1 MAKIKPDA
9 TGAMLNK
16 AGGFVYYVRN
26 GVNYVRTL
34 SKGEY
39 RSNTPAQ
46 ELQRAKFGTLSS
58 LSQWFSEVAKVGLK
72 PPKGQTVANAWHSL
86 NKDACLEDGVSVAVD
101 FEALQFS
108 KGVLFPPSVSM
119 SMDGETKT
127 VSVNLQAQPDESN
140 CKTDDKVYAI
150 VVDKEHLFSRVE
162 ELGARLKFRHFLG
175 IFPDRHLYHKSCVIQ
190 MKGKIF
196 QASRVR
202 NHITIIVVFKFIDTV
217 YIDL

>member
-72 PPKGQTVANAWHSL
+72 PPKGQTVANAWYSL

-119 SMDGETKT
+119 SIDGETKT

-150 VVDKEHLFSRVE
+150 VVDKENLFSRIE
-162 ELGARLKFRHFLG
+162 ELGARGSEQSVHISLSDLWSTDVEGYAFAT
-175 IFPDRHLYHKSCVIQ
+175 DSA
-190 MKGKIF
+190 GKK
-196 QASRVR
+196 AS
-202 NHITIIVVFKFIDTV
+202 KTV
-217 YIDL
+217 HVTMGGSV

>member
-58 LSQWFSEVAKVGLK
+58 LS
-72 PPKGQTVANAWHSL
+72 
-86 NKDACLEDGVSVAVD
+86 
-101 FEALQFS
+101 
-108 KGVLFPPSVSM
+108 
-119 SMDGETKT
+119 
-127 VSVNLQAQPDESN
+127 
-140 CKTDDKVYAI
+140 
-150 VVDKEHLFSRVE
+150 
-162 ELGARLKFRHFLG
+162 
-175 IFPDRHLYHKSCVIQ
+175 
-190 MKGKIF
+190 
-196 QASRVR
+196 
-202 NHITIIVVFKFIDTV
+202 
-217 YIDL
+217 